1 MNINEEKKDGIIICN
16 ISGEININTSP
27 QLRKSFEAYGEA
39 NAAKIVVD
47 FSQVSYIDSS
57 GLATFIELLQRLKK
71 GGGTFR
77 ICSMSQKVKNIFE
90 VTKLHKLFEIFDT
103 REAALSNFL

>member
-1 MNINEEKKDGIIICN
+1 MNIAEEKKGDITICSL
-16 ISGEININTSP
+16 SGEINITTSP
-27 QLRKSFEAYGEA
+27 QLRKTFESFVSS
-39 NAAKIVVD
+39 NVTKIVID

-71 GGGTFR
+71 IGGNFC

-90 VTKLHKLFEIFDT
+90 VTKLHKLFTLFDT
-103 REAALSNFL
+103 REEAINNFL

>member
-1 MNINEEKKDGIIICN
+1 MNITEEKKDGITICN
-16 ISGEININTSP
+16 IGGEININTSP
-27 QLRKSFEAYGEA
+27 QLRKSFESFVEA
-39 NAAKIVVD
+39 KTTKIVVD

-71 GGGTFR
+71 VGGTFR

-90 VTKLHKLFEIFDT
+90 VTKLYKLFEIFDT